1 MPTSRRSILRVT
13 GAMAPVLLAG
23 CLNGVLPTQR
33 TSAPTATLALES
45 QVNLPPCPK
54 KPDSL
59 TRDNVES
66 FTVQFEKAHS
76 TRVILRENEYVTY
89 VQFKNI
95 AGDYDGELNVDTT
108 ELENGF
114 LVRFAVTTAY
124 GYRPEPKTP
133 ETVHADLAPY
143 TANYFVSNQ
152 RVVRAESEQ
161 DTTVDPREVG
171 TEVHCPPE

>member
-1 MPTSRRSILRVT
+1 
-13 GAMAPVLLAG
+13 MAPVLLAG
-23 CLNGVLPTQR
+23 CLNGVLPSQQTR
-33 TSAPTATLALES
+33 TPTSTPDIES
-45 QVNLPPCPK
+45 QVDLPTCPE

-59 TRDNVES
+59 TQDNVEA
-66 FTVQFEKAHS
+66 FTVQFEKAYS

-95 AGDYDGELNVDTT
+95 AGDYEGELNVDTT

-114 LVRFAVTTAY
+114 LVRFDVTTAY

-143 TANYFVSNQ
+143 TANYFISKQ
-152 RVVRAESEQ
+152 RVVRAESEE

-171 TEVHCPPE
+171 TEVHCPIE